1 MLAEDFGKIEFIRST
16 RAQSIRVSILA
27 SGLRITIPQ
36 HTSEK
41 IAIDFVNSV
50 SGKIKKK
57 QILLQKKEITNPTT
71 LTESKTFKT
80 LTFEVVLTKA
90 NRKDIFFSLKGSI
103 LTIEFPAHT
112 DISTEQTQQYFW
124 NGINYF
130 LKKEARRILPDRV
143 KQLAEKF
150 KFRYSGVKI
159 QPSKTRWGSCSRER
173 SINLSQYLLLLPAN
187 LVDYVILHE
196 LCHTIEMNHGPKFW
210 KLMDE
215 VTDGQSKTLRAG
227 LKDYYM
233 PK

>member
-1 MLAEDFGKIEFIRST
+1 MLAEDFGKIEFVRSA
-16 RAQSIRVSILA
+16 RARSVRVRILV
-27 SGLRITIPQ
+27 SGLKITIPQ
-36 HTSEK
+36 DASEK
-41 IAIDFVNSV
+41 TAIDFVNSV
-50 SGKIKKK
+50 APKIRKK
-57 QILLQKKEITNPTT
+57 QELLRKKETSNPTI
-71 LTESKTFKT
+71 LTENNVLKT
-80 LTFEVVLTKA
+80 LTFDVKLVRTA
-90 NRKDIFFSLKGSI
+90 RKDIYFSLKNSI
-103 LTIEFPAHT
+103 LTIEFPENADEKSDT
-112 DISTEQTQQYFW
+112 TQLYFW

-143 KQLAEKF
+143 KQLAEKY

-196 LCHTIEMNHGPKFW
+196 LCHTIEMNHGPRFW

-215 VTDGQSKTLRAG
+215 VTNGQSKALRAG
-227 LKDYYM
+227 LKDYHM

>member
-1 MLAEDFGKIEFIRST
+1 M
-16 RAQSIRVSILA
+16 
-27 SGLRITIPQ
+27 SGLKITIPQ
-36 HTSEK
+36 DASEK
-41 IAIDFVNSV
+41 TAIDFVNSV
-50 SGKIKKK
+50 APKIRKK
-57 QILLQKKEITNPTT
+57 QELLRKKETSNPTI
-71 LTESKTFKT
+71 LTENNVLKT
-80 LTFEVVLTKA
+80 LTFDVKLVRTA
-90 NRKDIFFSLKGSI
+90 RKDIYFSLKNSI
-103 LTIEFPAHT
+103 LTIEFPENADEKSDT
-112 DISTEQTQQYFW
+112 TQQYFW

-143 KQLAEKF
+143 KQLAEKY

-196 LCHTIEMNHGPKFW
+196 LCHTIEMNHGPRFW

-215 VTDGQSKTLRAG
+215 VTNGQSKALRAG
-227 LKDYYM
+227 LKDYHM

>member
-1 MLAEDFGKIEFIRST
+1 M
-16 RAQSIRVSILA
+16 
-27 SGLRITIPQ
+27 
-36 HTSEK
+36 
-41 IAIDFVNSV
+41 NSV
-50 SGKIKKK
+50 APKIRKE
-57 QILLQKKEITNPTT
+57 QELLRKKETSNPTI
-71 LTESKTFKT
+71 LTENKVLKT
-80 LTFEVVLTKA
+80 LTFDVKLVRTA
-90 NRKDIFFSLKGSI
+90 RKDIYFSLKNSI
-103 LTIEFPAHT
+103 LTIEFPENADEKSDT
-112 DISTEQTQQYFW
+112 TQQYFW

-143 KQLAEKF
+143 KQLAEKY

-196 LCHTIEMNHGPKFW
+196 LCHTIEMNHGPRFW

-215 VTDGQSKTLRAG
+215 VTNGQSKALRAG
-227 LKDYYM
+227 LKDYHM